1 MDLVLAGLRF
11 ESCLVFLDDVIC
23 FAATFESACDRLQA
37 ILNRMREANLK
48 LIPTKCKFFQSSVCF
63 LGSIVGR
70 DGISA
75 DPEKIE
81 VVVKW
86 PRQWLK

>member
-23 FAATFESACDRLQA
+23 FAATFESECDRMQA
-37 ILNRMREANLK
+37 VLNRIKEANLK
-48 LIPTKCKFFQSSVCF
+48 LKPTKCKLFQSSVRF

-81 VVVKW
+81 V
-86 PRQWLK
+86 